1 MPLVSSESLIMQQGG
16 VVALASTLSG
26 LKRSGTLLDKE
37 LYENVAQIPSMIYPV
52 CKKKTRSL
60 GSTLMRRAMNVF
72 IKSLSSVIP
81 KEIIKVYIF
90 ELALIK

>member
-26 LKRSGTLLDKE
+26 LKRCGTLLDKE